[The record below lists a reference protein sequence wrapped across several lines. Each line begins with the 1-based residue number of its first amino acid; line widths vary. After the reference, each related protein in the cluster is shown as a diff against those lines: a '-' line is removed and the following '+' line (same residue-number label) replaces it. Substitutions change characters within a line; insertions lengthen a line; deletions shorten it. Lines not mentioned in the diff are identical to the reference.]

1 MSKKH
6 KKENQKENQ
15 CKSCEE
21 WINSAIFLEKNSNYF
36 TCKTSCYEDSKNF
49 ELIFENGKEEIC
61 RLQLDDPK
69 QVNGLINFWDCKDSI
84 CLSEQNRAT
93 QQIKKCDFL
102 FVRKIDNQNEFCFV
116 ELKGK
121 EDVLDAL
128 KQIYCSI
135 LFFKEHKL
143 LSTREKIIG
152 FIVGASIDKDK
163 KYQAPNFSR
172 YQLILSKLKKHSGAI
187 YQKPVD
193 GGKIQ
198 VLSVKLQA
206 NQSFAKKENYKF
218 DITVISLI

>member
-6 KKENQKENQ
+6 RQKKENQ
-15 CKSCEE
+15 CKSCQE
-21 WINSAIFLEKNSNYF
+21 WINSEVFLEKNSNYF
-36 TCKTSCYEDSKNF
+36 TCKTSCNEDSKSF

-69 QVNGLINFWDCKDSI
+69 QVDGLINFWNCKDSI
-84 CLSEQNRAT
+84 CVSEQNKAT

-143 LSTREKIIG
+143 LPTREKIIG

-163 KYQAPNFSR
+163 NNAPKFTR
-172 YQLILSKLKKHSGAI
+172 YQTLLAKLKRESNI
-187 YQKPVD
+187 VYQKPVD

-198 VLSVKLQA
+198 TLSVRVQA
-206 NQSFAKKENYKF
+206 NQSFSKKENYKF
-218 DITVISLI
+218 DATVISLI